1 MNAQEKVLKSGEL
14 ISQVVSVKGSNMHY
28 YESGSGDPILFLHG
42 MPTSAYLWRHIIP
55 ALSPHARC
63 IAPDLIGMGQ
73 SDKPDI
79 DYRVF
84 DHIAYIDAFIEA
96 LNLKNI
102 TLVMHGWGSV
112 IGLDYARRHEKNIKA
127 LVFYES
133 HLQPMRDWKQ
143 LSLPVQQLASLLNRP
158 DASYRAVVIQNYF
171 IEKLLPR
178 SIIRELTEEEMA
190 HYRKPFPTPE
200 SRKVLWQY
208 VNDLPLGKGPD
219 DVVKLIGEYCHW
231 LQQTPTPKL
240 MLYAIPGFMTT
251 VNSVRWAKENLP
263 DLTLKSLD
271 NAMHLAQ
278 ESVPDQFVEA
288 LLGWLTLINRG
299 DTTAKMVKAK

>member
-1 MNAQEKVLKSGEL
+1 MSSHFIAVKN
-14 ISQVVSVKGSNMHY
+14 SQMHY
-28 YESGSGDPILFLHG
+28 LDVGAGDVVLFLHSI
-42 MPTSAYLWRHIIP
+42 PTSSYVWRHIIP
-55 ALSPHARC
+55 AVSKNARC

-73 SDKPDI
+73 SGKPDI

-84 DHIAYIDAFIEA
+84 DHIEYLDAFIDA

-127 LVFYES
+127 VAFYES
-133 HLQPMRDWKQ
+133 HIQPVTSWNQ
-143 LSLPVQQLASLLNRP
+143 LSLPVQQLASLLSRP
-158 DASYRAVVIQNYF
+158 GASYRAVVIQNYF
-171 IEKLLPR
+171 IEKLLPS
-178 SIIRELTEEEMA
+178 SIVRQLTEEEMDE
-190 HYRKPFPTPE
+190 YRKPFPTPE

-231 LQQTPTPKL
+231 LQQTPIPKL